1 MTPFRRDAIFSLT
14 PNLDKS
20 GEPAMTIPELIPPK
34 FISLKNHPTLNEK
47 WLQDRLAE
55 NPSLLGL
62 GDLQMRDSERRQPG
76 AGRLDLLLY
85 DPDSNTRYEVEIQLG
100 ATDESHLVRTIEY
113 WDIERRRYTQ
123 YDHVAV
129 IVAEDITSRFLNV
142 ISLFNGHIP
151 LIAIQMKGVE
161 VGGNFTLVA
170 TRVLDRITL
179 GTIEEEAGESVGR
192 QYWESRASANSLKIV
207 DRLLEMIQQV
217 VPGVGIKYNKGHI
230 GLAMPGQS
238 ARNFVAFDP
247 QKAKLVAAF
256 KAPQSEELTTKISD
270 GGLVINRYDN
280 RFGYYRVEVSQADL
294 DDGER
299 SELLKELIAMARDNY
314 FSQ

>member
-1 MTPFRRDAIFSLT
+1 
-14 PNLDKS
+14 
-20 GEPAMTIPELIPPK
+20 MTIPELIPPK
-34 FISLKNHPTLNEK
+34 FISLKNHSTLNEK
-47 WLQDRLAE
+47 WLQDRLE
-55 NPSLLGL
+55 ETPSLLGL
-62 GDLQMRDSERRQPG
+62 GDLRVRDIERKQPG

-85 DPDSNTRYEVEIQLG
+85 DPDSDTRYEVEIQLG

-113 WDIERRRYTQ
+113 WDIERRRYPQ

-161 VGGNFTLVA
+161 VGGKFTLVA
-170 TRVLDRITL
+170 TKVLDRVIL
-179 GTIEEEAGESVGR
+179 GTVEEEAGESVDR
-192 QYWESRASANSLKIV
+192 QYWESRASTNSLKIV
-207 DRLLEMIQQV
+207 DRMVEMIQQV
-217 VPGVGIKYNKGHI
+217 QPGIGVKYNKAHI

-238 ARNFVAFDP
+238 ATNFVVFNP
-247 QKAKLVAAF
+247 GKAKLVAAF
-256 KAPQSEELTTKISD
+256 KAPQSEELTTRIND

-280 RFGYYRVEVSQADL
+280 KFRYYRVEVSQADL

-299 SELLKELIAMARDNY
+299 SEFIKELIAMARDNY

>member
-1 MTPFRRDAIFSLT
+1 
-14 PNLDKS
+14 
-20 GEPAMTIPELIPPK
+20 MTIPELIPPK

-62 GDLQMRDSERRQPG
+62 GDLQMLDREHHQPG
-76 AGRLDLLLY
+76 AGYLDLLLRG
-85 DPDSNTRYEVEIQLG
+85 PDSNTRYEVEIQLG
-100 ATDESHLVRTIEY
+100 ATDASHLVRTIEY
-113 WDIERRRYTQ
+113 WDIERRRYPQ

-161 VGGNFTLVA
+161 VGGKFTLVA
-170 TRVLDRITL
+170 TRVLDRVTR
-179 GTIEEEAGESVGR
+179 GTIEEEAGESVDR

-217 VPGVGIKYNKGHI
+217 APGFGPKYNKGHI
-230 GLAMPGQS
+230 GLAMSGQS
-238 ARNFVAFDP
+238 AKNFVVFNP
-247 QKAKLVAAF
+247 NKAKLVVGF
-256 KAPQSEELTTKISD
+256 KIPQSEELNARLSD
-270 GGLVINRYDN
+270 VELTLAQYDN
-280 RFGYYRVEVSQADL
+280 GYGYYRVEVSQSDL
-294 DDGER
+294 DDEER
-299 SELLKELIAMARDNY
+299 SEIIKELIAMARDNY
-314 FSQ
+314 FSK